1 MSVLAQKVNSSAE
14 LAAIPLRTAEVRP
27 VAVVSVPVT
36 CWAALGVAAGAFAA
50 GYVYGEVVD

>member
-1 MSVLAQKVNSSAE
+1 VSVLAQKVNASRE

-27 VAVVSVPVT
+27 IAVGSMPATCWTVAAVAV
-36 CWAALGVAAGAFAA
+36 GAFAA